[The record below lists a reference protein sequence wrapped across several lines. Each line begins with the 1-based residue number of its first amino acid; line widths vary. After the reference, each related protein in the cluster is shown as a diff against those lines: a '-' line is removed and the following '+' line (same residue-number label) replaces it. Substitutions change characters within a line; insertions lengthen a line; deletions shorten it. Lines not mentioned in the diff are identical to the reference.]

1 MKLQRSTG
9 VLIGVAIALVT
20 TVTLI
25 ETQKG
30 SQTNSDNTLYDF
42 AEADVDAFTIELD
55 DSTLAF
61 SKTDDT
67 WQMTQPDSAEAD
79 PSSVAFLLNILT
91 SSTIKETITTTPDQI
106 DTYGLEDP
114 IATVKLD
121 VYDTNHTLK
130 VGDEDFSGTALY
142 VMATGDDANT
152 ESVDVHLISNDLENG
167 LDRPLED
174 WKVKEEEEP

>member
-9 VLIGVAIALVT
+9 FLMGVAIVLVA
-20 TVTLI
+20 TVTLL

-30 SQTNSDNTLYDF
+30 NQTDIGSTLYDF
-42 AEADVDAFTIELD
+42 SEADVGAFTIELED
-55 DSTLAF
+55 NILAF
-61 SKTDDT
+61 SKTNDT
-67 WQMTQPDSAEAD
+67 WQMTKPESAEAE

-106 DTYGLEDP
+106 ETYGLDDP

-121 VYDTNHTLK
+121 VYDANYTLK
-130 VGDEDFSGTALY
+130 VGDPDFSGTALY
-142 VMATGDDANT
+142 VMTTGDSQNT
-152 ESVDVHLISNDLENG
+152 ESVDIHLISNELENG

-174 WKVKEEEEP
+174 WKIEE